1 MYVTICR
8 VKLTAYNPRRSSG
21 RVTACL
27 VPLALKY
34 NAVIEAFVLQGG
46 VVICDPLTELH
57 TDELYVPESKLS
69 ETQAVEQMVLSKV
82 L

>member
-1 MYVTICR
+1 M
-8 VKLTAYNPRRSSG
+8 
-21 RVTACL
+21 
-27 VPLALKY
+27 PLALKY
-34 NAVIEAFVLQGG
+34 NAVFEAFVLQGG